1 MGQIEY
7 IQAIIFIA
15 VVISLPALI
24 VGLTAEYIIKR
35 LKK

>member
-1 MGQIEY
+1 MTNIEY
-7 IQAIIFIA
+7 IQAILFIA
-15 VVISLPALI
+15 LVVSLPALI

>member
-1 MGQIEY
+1 MEQIEY
-7 IQAIIFIA
+7 IEAILFIA
-15 VVISLPALI
+15 LATCLPALI

>member
-7 IQAIIFIA
+7 IEAILFIA
-15 VVISLPALI
+15 LATALPALI